1 MAFPTHTA
9 NFYGI
14 LWHNTLQVN
23 AGRRLG
29 LSAELRIGL
38 IDRLEQLRNS
48 KVLAYFSYKPLDD
61 NILIPLYKQ
70 LKEIGHMENFGI

>member
-1 MAFPTHTA
+1 M
-9 NFYGI
+9 
-14 LWHNTLQVN
+14 
-23 AGRRLG
+23 
-29 LSAELRIGL
+29 SAELRIGL

-70 LKEIGHMENFGI
+70 LKEIGHMENYGI